1 MDLYL
6 SNLILRL
13 HRSLGLPRLPQLS
26 ALTTVNPYT
35 QHMIQIAGTTLDVYP
50 LCLGGNV
57 FGWSANE
64 SQSHAVLD
72 AFDSLGGNFIDTADV
87 YSEWVDGNKGG
98 ESETIIGNWMKSR
111 GKRHQFVIA
120 TKVSQLSTRAGLRPE
135 NIIAACN
142 DSLQRL
148 QTDHIDL
155 YYSHLDDKDV
165 PLAETLG
172 AYQTLINEGK
182 IRYIG
187 ASKYSGARLQEA
199 LDIAA
204 KENLPK
210 YICLQDQYN
219 LVERNPFESEHQQVL
234 KANAISAL
242 PFFGLARGFLTGKY
256 RPGVTVESI
265 RSAGVANYQNEKGYA
280 VVDALTKISQ
290 AHNSSI
296 SAVALAWIR
305 ANKQVSTPI
314 ASARTVE
321 QLHEIMQLV
330 DLTSDEVAGLSAL

>member
-1 MDLYL
+1 
-6 SNLILRL
+6 
-13 HRSLGLPRLPQLS
+13 
-26 ALTTVNPYT
+26 
-35 QHMIQIAGTTLDVYP
+35 MIKIAGTTLDVYP

-57 FGWSANE
+57 FGWSADE

-72 AFDSLGGNFIDTADV
+72 AFSALGGNFIDTADV
-87 YSEWVDGNKGG
+87 YSEWAEGNIGG

-111 GKRHQFVIA
+111 GNRHQFVIA
-120 TKVSQLSTRAGLRPE
+120 TKVSQLSNRPGLRPE

-142 DSLQRL
+142 DSLRRL

-155 YYSHLDDKDV
+155 YYSHHDDKEV
-165 PLAETLG
+165 PIAETLG
-172 AYQTLINEGK
+172 AYQTLISEGK

-187 ASKYSGARLQEA
+187 ASKYSGVRLQEA
-199 LDIAA
+199 LDIAER
-204 KENLPK
+204 ENLPK

-219 LVERNPFESEHQQVL
+219 LVERNLFESEQVPVL
-234 KANAISAL
+234 KANAVSAI

-256 RPGVTVESI
+256 RPGIKVDSI
-265 RSAGVANYQNEKGYA
+265 RATAVANYQNEKGYA
-280 VVDALTKISQ
+280 IVDALTRISQ

-321 QLHEIMQLV
+321 QLNEIMPIVQL
-330 DLTSDEVAGLSAL
+330 TNDEVAGLSAL

>member
-1 MDLYL
+1 MT
-6 SNLILRL
+6 N
-13 HRSLGLPRLPQLS
+13 S
-26 ALTTVNPYT
+26 AHITIP
-35 QHMIQIAGTTLDVYP
+35 ATTLDVYP

-64 SQSHAVLD
+64 SQSQAVLD

-120 TKVSQLSTRAGLRPE
+120 TKVSQLSTRSGLRPE

-142 DSLQRL
+142 DSLRRL

-155 YYSHLDDKDV
+155 YYSHHDDQDV

-172 AYQTLINEGK
+172 AYQTLIKEGK

-204 KENLPK
+204 KENLPQ

-219 LVERNPFESEHQQVL
+219 LVERNPFESEQQQVL

-265 RSAGVANYQNEKGYA
+265 RSAGVANYLNEKGYA
-280 VVDALTKISQ
+280 LIAELEKIAKDQ
-290 AHNSSI
+290 NSSI
-296 SAVALAWIR
+296 SAVALAWLR
-305 ANKQVSTPI
+305 SNPQVSTPI

-330 DLTSDEVAGLSAL
+330 ELTSDEVATLNKAS